1 MLVPCLAVYLVC
13 CLLMILLLVL
23 VPRSF
28 LLSLLRHP
36 FLLQVWT
43 WAYFFSVCC
52 LLYDAKDRGRIF
64 RGQFQLGKITIS
76 SVQSALFSSQDF
88 IRPTHFAPACLLKLN
103 FYKELCYT
111 WYVRYDTACSSTIV
125 HTTATKQRKRHQSIK
140 EIITTHSRCEVTLLI
155 LVY

>member
-64 RGQFQLGKITIS
+64 RGQFQLGKIAIFFRS
-76 SVQSALFSSQDF
+76 SGIIFLTRLHSSND
-88 IRPTHFAPACLLKLN
+88 FAPACLLKLN
-103 FYKELCYT
+103 FYKRSVYYIKKL
-111 WYVRYDTACSSTIV
+111 